1 MDIQE
6 LGTELQHFADAQGLN
21 INVDSILQ
29 TMDMGDFVEINQ
41 AIDNNDNRSILKI
54 LQKYR
59 ARAMESYEYFN
70 GTKLIESDEL
80 RVIDNMG
87 YNELV
92 ENYHAFVQGALH
104 DHSHLSL
111 SEMKALVKED
121 LTTTLGN
128 AITNNDNKNQQT
140 TDPTVAAKMKQS
152 ELQKNTGNPNFN
164 VTVPNASGSGSS
176 VEQVLGVDVGSTP
189 EQSLVVTKD
198 PNQANQVQVFGLN
211 DVQPVQEDAMDVLGM
226 AVQGADDELKDTVDE
241 DCEDPTLQPEPQL
254 QRNPEND
261 PEVLVVDEVP
271 EEDDIVNQIIAFCSR
286 LNGMN

>member
-1 MDIQE
+1 MDVQE

-21 INVDSILQ
+21 INVDSVLQ
-29 TMDMGDFVEINQ
+29 TMDAGDFIEINQ
-41 AIDNNDNRSILKI
+41 AIDNNDNRSILQI

-59 ARAMESYEYFN
+59 ARAMESYQYFN

-80 RVIDNMG
+80 RVIDEMG

-92 ENYHAFVQGALH
+92 ENYRSFVNGALH
-104 DHSHLSL
+104 DHSHLSI
-111 SEMKALVKED
+111 SEMKALIKED

-128 AITNNDNKNQQT
+128 AITNTDNKNQQT
-140 TDPTVAAKMKQS
+140 VDPAAQAKLKQA

-164 VTVPNASGSGSS
+164 VTVPNGTGSS
-176 VEQVLGVDVGSTP
+176 VEQVLGVDVGSNP

-226 AVQGADDELKDTVDE
+226 AVQGADDELKDNVDE
-241 DCEDPTLQPEPQL
+241 NCEDPTLQPEPEMQV
-254 QRNPEND
+254 NPEA
-261 PEVLVVDEVP
+261 EVLVVQDEEVP
-271 EEDDIVNQIIAFCSR
+271 QEDDIVAQIMAFCSR

>member
-6 LGTELQHFADAQGLN
+6 LGSELQTFADAQGLN
-21 INVDSILQ
+21 VNVDSILQ
-29 TMDMGDFVEINQ
+29 SMDMGDFVEINQ

-59 ARAMESYEYFN
+59 ARAMEGYQYFN
-70 GTKLIESDEL
+70 GTKLIESDEF
-80 RVIDNMG
+80 RVIDEMG

-92 ENYHAFVQGALH
+92 ENYHAFVNGALH

-121 LTTTLGN
+121 LTSTLGN
-128 AITNNDNKNQQT
+128 AITNTDNKNQQT
-140 TDPTVAAKMKQS
+140 VDPAAQAKMKQA

-164 VTVPNASGSGSS
+164 VTVPNGSGSS
-176 VEQVLGVDVGSTP
+176 VEQVLGVDVGSNP

-226 AVQGADDELKDTVDE
+226 AVQGADDELKDNVDE
-241 DCEDPTLQPEPQL
+241 NCEEPTLQPEPEMQV
-254 QRNPEND
+254 NPEA
-261 PEVLVVDEVP
+261 EVLVVQDEEVP
-271 EEDDIVNQIIAFCSR
+271 QEEDIVAQIMAFCSR

>member
-6 LGTELQHFADAQGLN
+6 LGTQLQKFADAQGLN
-21 INVDSILQ
+21 VDVDAILQ
-29 TMDMGDFVEINQ
+29 TMDAGDFVEINQ

-59 ARAMESYEYFN
+59 ARAMESYQYFN
-70 GTKLIESDEL
+70 GTKLIESDEF
-80 RVIDNMG
+80 RVIDEMG

-92 ENYHAFVQGALH
+92 ENYHSFVQGALH

-121 LTTTLGN
+121 ITSTLGN
-128 AITNNDNKNQQT
+128 AITNNDNKNQS
-140 TDPTVAAKMKQS
+140 TVNPEVQAKMKQA

-164 VTVPNASGSGSS
+164 VTVPNGNGSS
-176 VEQVLGVDVGSTP
+176 IEQVLGVDVGSNP

-211 DVQPVQEDAMDVLGM
+211 DVEPVQEDAMDVLDM
-226 AVQGADDELKDTVDE
+226 AVQGADDELKDSVDE
-241 DCEDPTLQPEPQL
+241 DCEDPTLQAEPEMQA
-254 QRNPEND
+254 NPEI
-261 PEVLVVDEVP
+261 VVVQDEEVP
-271 EEDDIVNQIIAFCSR
+271 QEDDIVSQIMAFCSR
-286 LNGMN
+286 LNGMR

>member
-1 MDIQE
+1 MDVQE

-21 INVDSILQ
+21 VNVDAILQ
-29 TMDMGDFVEINQ
+29 TMDAGDFVEVNQ
-41 AIDNNDNRSILKI
+41 AIDNNDNRSLLKI

-59 ARAMESYEYFN
+59 ARAMESYQYFN

-80 RVIDNMG
+80 RVIDEMG

-92 ENYHAFVQGALH
+92 ENYRAFVHGALH
-104 DHSHLSL
+104 DHSHLSI
-111 SEMKALVKED
+111 SEMKALIKED

-128 AITNNDNKNQQT
+128 AIANTDNKNQQT
-140 TDPTVAAKMKQS
+140 MDPATAAKMKQA

-164 VTVPNASGSGSS
+164 VTVPNGTGTS
-176 VEQVLGVDVGSTP
+176 VEPVLGVDVGSNP

-198 PNQANQVQVFGLN
+198 PNQTNQVQVFGLN

-226 AVQGADDELKDTVDE
+226 AVQGADDELKDNIDE
-241 DCEDPTLQPEPQL
+241 NCEDPTLQPEPQL

-261 PEVLVVDEVP
+261 PEVLVVQDEVP
-271 EEDDIVNQIIAFCSR
+271 QEEDIVAQIMAFCSR
-286 LNGMN
+286 LNGMY

>member
-6 LGTELQHFADAQGLN
+6 LGTQLQKFADAQGLN
-21 INVDSILQ
+21 VDVDAILQ
-29 TMDMGDFVEINQ
+29 TMDAGDFVEINQ

-59 ARAMESYEYFN
+59 ARAMESYQYFS

-80 RVIDNMG
+80 RVIDEMG

-92 ENYHAFVQGALH
+92 ENYHSFVQGALH

-121 LTTTLGN
+121 LTSTLGN
-128 AITNNDNKNQQT
+128 AITNNDNKNQS
-140 TDPTVAAKMKQS
+140 TVNPEVQAKMKQA

-164 VTVPNASGSGSS
+164 VTVPNGNGSS
-176 VEQVLGVDVGSTP
+176 VEQVLGVDVGSNP

-211 DVQPVQEDAMDVLGM
+211 DVEPVQEDAMDVLNM
-226 AVQGADDELKDTVDE
+226 AVQGADDELKDSVDE
-241 DCEDPTLQPEPQL
+241 DCEDPTLQAEPEMQV
-254 QRNPEND
+254 NPEI
-261 PEVLVVDEVP
+261 VVVQDEEVP
-271 EEDDIVNQIIAFCSR
+271 QEDDIVSQIMAFCSR
-286 LNGMN
+286 LNGMR